1 MASPISVRV
10 TLSNNKGTWTARGDY
25 IDPISGRRER
35 PSRTLRL
42 KVAKNTKR
50 KALAMLPQAKEEI
63 EAEVNARYSIVEENP
78 PFEYCVNQW
87 LEAKSK
93 TVKENS
99 MQGYRSY
106 AKNHIIPMLGNN
118 RIKNITYDKLQ
129 WYCDTMA
136 DSLKPETIGK
146 HFTLISGVLD
156 DAIRDGIISS
166 NPATL
171 VKMPRAKDKFK
182 GSTLTVEQAK
192 KLLSAAEAAGE
203 PIYTAILL
211 SMVYGLRRS
220 EVCGL
225 RWQDIDFDNGAMHIC
240 NTVVKGDMKY
250 IEEERTKTKKSDR
263 VIALVDFTVPHLKT
277 LKDEQLA
284 AGLTL
289 DKVCR
294 WSNGDDIKHDYIS
307 KKFNKLLKANNL
319 PSIRYHDLRHTAAS
333 LLIASGAT
341 PQQTQ
346 EFLGHETVSTTMNIY
361 AHCLNEAKIETANLM
376 NKIYFS

>member
-1 MASPISVRV
+1 MTSPIKVNV
-10 TLSNNKGTWTARGDY
+10 TLYNHDGTWSARGDY
-25 IDPISGRRER
+25 KDPITGRRVR
-35 PSRTLRL
+35 KSKTLRL
-42 KVAKNTKR
+42 KVANSTKR
-50 KALAMLPQAKEEI
+50 KAVAMLPEVKAQW
-63 EAEVNARYSIVEENP
+63 EAELNSNVVSDDPTFAESVER
-78 PFEYCVNQW
+78 W

-99 MQGYRSY
+99 MQGYHSY
-106 AKNHIIPMLGNN
+106 AKNHIIPMLGNI
-118 RIKNITYDKLQ
+118 RVKDITYSRLQ

-136 DSLKPETIGK
+136 ESLKPETIGK
-146 HFTLISGVLD
+146 HFTLINGVLD

-192 KLLSAAEAAGE
+192 KLLSAAEAAGK

-220 EVCGL
+220 EVCRL

-263 VIALVDFTVPHLKT
+263 VIALVDFTVPHLKA

-319 PSIRYHDLRHTAAS
+319 PSIRYHDLRHPYVKHTTKIFS
-333 LLIASGAT
+333 LR
-341 PQQTQ
+341 
-346 EFLGHETVSTTMNIY
+346 
-361 AHCLNEAKIETANLM
+361 LM
-376 NKIYFS
+376 DFQAQAYPDAR

>member
-1 MASPISVRV
+1 
-10 TLSNNKGTWTARGDY
+10 
-25 IDPISGRRER
+25 
-35 PSRTLRL
+35 
-42 KVAKNTKR
+42 
-50 KALAMLPQAKEEI
+50 
-63 EAEVNARYSIVEENP
+63 
-78 PFEYCVNQW
+78 
-87 LEAKSK
+87 
-93 TVKENS
+93 
-99 MQGYRSY
+99 
-106 AKNHIIPMLGNN
+106 
-118 RIKNITYDKLQ
+118 
-129 WYCDTMA
+129 MA
-136 DSLKPETIGK
+136 DSLKPETIEK

-182 GSTLTVEQAK
+182 GSSLTVEQAK
-192 KLLSAAEAAGE
+192 KLLSAAEAAGK

-240 NTVVKGDMKY
+240 NTIVKGDMKY

-263 VIALVDFTVPHLKT
+263 VIALVDSTVPHLKA
-277 LKDEQLA
+277 LKDEQPA

-289 DKVCR
+289 DKACR
-294 WSNGDDIKHDYIS
+294 WPSGDDIKHDYIS
-307 KKFNKLLKANNL
+307 KKFSKLLKANNL

-333 LLIASGAT
+333 LLIVSGAT

-361 AHCLNEAKIETANLM
+361 AHCLNEAKIKTANLM
-376 NKIYFS
+376 NKINFS

>member
-1 MASPISVRV
+1 
-10 TLSNNKGTWTARGDY
+10 
-25 IDPISGRRER
+25 
-35 PSRTLRL
+35 
-42 KVAKNTKR
+42 
-50 KALAMLPQAKEEI
+50 
-63 EAEVNARYSIVEENP
+63 
-78 PFEYCVNQW
+78 
-87 LEAKSK
+87 
-93 TVKENS
+93 
-99 MQGYRSY
+99 
-106 AKNHIIPMLGNN
+106 
-118 RIKNITYDKLQ
+118 
-129 WYCDTMA
+129 MA

-166 NPATL
+166 NPASL
-171 VKMPRAKDKFK
+171 VKMPRAKEKFK
-182 GSTLTVEQAK
+182 GNTLTAGEAK
-192 KLLSAAEAAGE
+192 TLLTAAKDAGE

-211 SMVYGLRRS
+211 PVVYGLRRS
-220 EVCGL
+220 EVCRL

-250 IEEERTKTKKSDR
+250 IEYIEEERTKTKKSDR
-263 VIALVDFTVPHLKT
+263 VIALVDFTVPHLKA

-333 LLIASGAT
+333 LLIVSGAT

-361 AHCLNEAKIETANLM
+361 AHCLNEAKIETAILC
-376 NKIYFS
+376 S